1 MDTKPKK
8 KFSLNTISA
17 FAILFCIMLIVAIFT
32 WIIPAGEFER
42 VANEAAG
49 GRMTVI
55 PGTYQTI
62 ESSPVGPFQFFIL
75 YFEGF
80 IDAADIIFFIIFSS
94 SYVFLLTKTGAL
106 NAMTG
111 AMLRKIGS
119 RDHLI
124 IPLFMIFFAIGGT
137 TFGMFEECYAL
148 IPAFIVIAITLGYD
162 RITGGAIV
170 FVGVATGFA
179 AATLNPFTIGVAS
192 KVAEIP
198 LTTPKI
204 LAFRLVALAAFLV
217 LNIAYVMHYALKV
230 KKDPSKSIL
239 YGRVENL
246 EGLQTREEVMADPFT
261 SKQKI
266 SMVGFLVLL
275 IILIVGIIKVGW
287 YFDEIAA
294 LFFIFFI
301 LTAIVN
307 GYGVNEI
314 ADTFVEAAK
323 STIYGA
329 LLVGAA
335 RGIALVMSAGMI
347 TDTVVNALA
356 ALVGSLP
363 KAITGIGMLIVQ
375 NLINF
380 FIPSGSGQAVVMMPI
395 MAPLADVVGLSREM
409 AVVAYQFGDGFSNM
423 FWPTACAVECGIMAI
438 GLTDWYKFITKLFIM
453 MFLLQCVF
461 MVVGVA
467 IGI

>member
-1 MDTKPKK
+1 MDERPKR
-8 KFSLNTISA
+8 KFSLNNVSA
-17 FAILFCIMLIVAIFT
+17 FAILFIIMIICAILT
-32 WIIPAGEFER
+32 WVVPAGEFER
-42 VANEAAG
+42 ALNEET
-49 GRMTVI
+49 GRMLVV
-55 PGTYQTI
+55 PGTYQNI
-62 ESSPVGPFQFFIL
+62 EQSPVGPWQFFML

-80 IDAADIIFFIIFSS
+80 IDAADIIFFIVFSS
-94 SYVFLLTKTGAL
+94 TYVFLLTKTGAL

-111 AMLRKIGS
+111 AMLRKVGS
-119 RDHLI
+119 HDALI
-124 IPLFMIFFAIGGT
+124 IPLFMVFFAIGGT

-192 KVAEIP
+192 NVAEIP
-198 LTTPKI
+198 LTTPKL
-204 LAFRLVALAAFLV
+204 LAFRIVALVCFLILSV
-217 LNIAYVMHYALKV
+217 GYVMHYAMKI
-230 KKDPSKSIL
+230 KKDPTKSIL
-239 YGRVENL
+239 YGRVENI
-246 EGLQTREEVMADPFT
+246 EGLQTREEVMSEPFT
-261 SKQKI
+261 SKQKV
-266 SMVGFLVLL
+266 SMLGFLALL
-275 IILIVGIIKVGW
+275 VILVVGIIKAGW

-294 LFFIFFI
+294 LFFVFF
-301 LTAIVN
+301 LVTAIIN
-307 GYGVNEI
+307 GYGINEI
-314 ADTFVEAAK
+314 ADTFVESTRA
-323 STIYGA
+323 TIYGA

-335 RGIALVMSAGMI
+335 RGIALVMESGMI
-347 TDTVVNALA
+347 IDTVVNALA
-356 ALVGSLP
+356 AIVGSMP
-363 KAITGIGMLIVQ
+363 KAVTGIGMLIVQ

-395 MAPLADVVGLSREM
+395 MAPLADLVGMSREM

-423 FWPTACAVECGIMAI
+423 FWPTACATECGIMAI

-461 MVVGVA
+461 MIIGVA

>member
-1 MDTKPKK
+1 
-8 KFSLNTISA
+8 
-17 FAILFCIMLIVAIFT
+17 
-32 WIIPAGEFER
+32 
-42 VANEAAG
+42 
-49 GRMTVI
+49 
-55 PGTYQTI
+55 
-62 ESSPVGPFQFFIL
+62 
-75 YFEGF
+75 
-80 IDAADIIFFIIFSS
+80 
-94 SYVFLLTKTGAL
+94 
-106 NAMTG
+106 
-111 AMLRKIGS
+111 
-119 RDHLI
+119 
-124 IPLFMIFFAIGGT
+124 
-137 TFGMFEECYAL
+137 
-148 IPAFIVIAITLGYD
+148 
-162 RITGGAIV
+162 
-170 FVGVATGFA
+170 
-179 AATLNPFTIGVAS
+179 
-192 KVAEIP
+192 
-198 LTTPKI
+198 
-204 LAFRLVALAAFLV
+204 
-217 LNIAYVMHYALKV
+217 
-230 KKDPSKSIL
+230 
-239 YGRVENL
+239 
-246 EGLQTREEVMADPFT
+246 MADPFT